1 MRISDWS
8 SDVCSSDLLAKN
20 VAAEASNF
28 RMGRTLLDIDMARD
42 ADLLGMERRQA
53 EAIRDLERGRFLALG
68 PAIARRP
75 VAVKIGPVETAARS
89 GGHALLPL
97 PSGEP
102 QDMESLLFA
111 PSANEPPPPPET
123 KPVTIPAD
131 TLLRHLP
138 GPDPSTPAPEL
149 TGPPPPAPTE

>member
-1 MRISDWS
+1 MIVSMLVVLYYLFFFFMQMTAYEMRISDWS
-8 SDVCSSDLLAKN
+8 SDVCSSDLL
-20 VAAEASNF
+20 
-28 RMGRTLLDIDMARD
+28 
-42 ADLLGMERRQA
+42 GMELRQA

-97 PSGEP
+97 PPGEP

-111 PSANEPPPPPET
+111 PSANEPPPPPEP
-123 KPVTIPAD
+123 KPVTITAD
-131 TLLRHLP
+131 DLILTTRSEERRE
-138 GPDPSTPAPEL
+138 GKEGVSTVR
-149 TGPPPPAPTE
+149 